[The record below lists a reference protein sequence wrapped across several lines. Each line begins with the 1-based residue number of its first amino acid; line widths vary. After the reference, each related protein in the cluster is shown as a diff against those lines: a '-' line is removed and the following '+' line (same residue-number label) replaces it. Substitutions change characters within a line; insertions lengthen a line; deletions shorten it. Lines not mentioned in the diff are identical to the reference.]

1 MKNVFVTGGSGFVG
15 KRLIARLREMNVR
28 VVALVRS
35 DEAAAA
41 VEGPGVVTRR
51 GDLQDEM
58 ALTER
63 MQGCDTVFHVAG
75 HLSEWDP
82 HTLFREA
89 NVDGTRKMLAAAKA
103 AGAST
108 FVAAGAAAVVMGRPK
123 PIRDVSEDATL
134 QRPSWAPYIATKADA
149 DQMVRQANT
158 AAFRT
163 IVVRPPLIWGEGMP
177 MLDAMVETAR
187 AGHFA
192 LPDGGGQLMS
202 TSHVDNVVACLLLAA
217 EKGRGG
223 QAYHVTD
230 GQAGT
235 LKQVIT
241 DLLGTRDVPPIQRSA
256 PFGIAWRMAAVM
268 ETVWRMFHLRSK
280 PPITRQTLRMI
291 GQDFTLDI
299 SKARSDLG
307 YTPVVT
313 WAEGIARM
321 RG

>member
-15 KRLIARLREMNVR
+15 KRLIARLRDMNAH
-28 VVALVRS
+28 VVALVRT
-35 DEAAAA
+35 DKAAA
-41 VEGPGVVTRR
+41 VEALGVSACR
-51 GDLQDEM
+51 GDLQDET
-58 ALTER
+58 ALTKS
-63 MQGCDTVFHVAG
+63 MQGCDTVFHIAG

-82 HTLFREA
+82 HALFREV
-89 NVDGTRKMLAAAKA
+89 NVAGTRTMLAAAKA
-103 AGAST
+103 ARAST
-108 FVAAGAAAVVMGRPK
+108 FIAAGAAAVVMGRPK
-123 PIRDVSEDATL
+123 PMRDVTEDATL
-134 QRPSWAPYIATKADA
+134 QGPSWAPYIATKAEA
-149 DQMVRQANT
+149 DEMVRQANT

-177 MLDAMVETAR
+177 MLDAMVETAK

-192 LPDGGGQLMS
+192 LPDGGGQVMS

-223 QAYHVTD
+223 QAYHVSD

-235 LKQVIT
+235 LQQVIA
-241 DLLGTRDVPPIQRSA
+241 DLLGTRGVPPVQRSA

-268 ETVWRMFHLRSK
+268 ETVWRLFRLRSK
-280 PPITRQTLRMI
+280 PPITRQTLRLI

-299 SKARSDLG
+299 SKARNDLG